1 MAFKALND
9 TVGISEIVL
18 TLLVYSALP
27 RLSEYDAPAPTI
39 SQCLMALKK
48 AIAEI

>member
-9 TVGISEIVL
+9 TIGISRIIP

-27 RLSEYDAPAPTI
+27 RLSEYDAPVPTI

-48 AIAEI
+48 VIAEI